1 MPPTSKPLN
10 KQPMNELQAFLNDR
24 RCGAAKGSF
33 THTSIANPCG
43 AYNIPQSEMEIFWNL
58 YNKVVFTDNV
68 NVHLTE
74 RISDR
79 EITPFKIDIDLR
91 YYSNKLERRYTKE
104 DIYDI
109 CKLYMKYIEDWLV
122 TPDENEREFFV
133 MEKTSPIYD
142 TDRKGNKRQNES
154 GEFLVKDGIH
164 IIAPNLTSCA
174 YIQHSVR
181 ESVYKTVAPI
191 LGKHN
196 FVNTYPDIFD
206 KAVIDTNNWQMYGS
220 RKPEKEAYR
229 VTHILNVYKDKI
241 DVIPLEKY
249 SNSEL
254 SRKLSMRASDPDL
267 YSMLEPAKED
277 LVRHMNDQYMAKKGT
292 KRTISSKLK
301 DKGKS
306 RLRKHELELVYK
318 YINCLNVDRA
328 KTYATWI
335 EVGWCLHN
343 LHNTNNKL
351 LLKWIEF
358 SKKSIA
364 HADEAEESCTEYW
377 ENMCNDGLGIAS
389 LKLWAKQD
397 SPEDYAAIIQD
408 DIYTYVMEACRT
420 KKGTSYD
427 VAKVI
432 HAMYKDYFVCVSVK
446 DSLWYYYDDIRNCWR
461 TDDRGIMLKS
471 KISNEVYLEFK
482 KIAQEKQNKS
492 VEAGDDN
499 GELGLKIMQVMSR
512 LKDTSFKNNL
522 MTELI
527 ELFYDREKTFLDK
540 LDANNNL
547 LGFTNGVYDLK
558 KEEIRKGR
566 PEDYVSLSTNIEY
579 IEYDES
585 SEEIQDIYKMLETIF
600 IIKDVREYVLT
611 RLSSFLSGST
621 KDEAFDIFSGGGG
634 NGKSKIMELLE
645 RAIGDYGCKLP
656 ISLLTNKRAAS
667 NAATPE
673 LAATKG
679 KRIATLQEPDS
690 NTKLNVGLMKE
701 LTGGDTIQARAL
713 YREPFEFKPQF
724 KLVLCCNDKP
734 ELPEHDQGT
743 WRRVR
748 NTDFISAFRFNP
760 VEDNVLQFKIDENLS
775 EKMDIWAEP
784 FMSLLIHYNKIY
796 KRAELRPPDEINEY
810 TKEYR
815 QSGNHFTDFNQASLE
830 IVDDNKGEVS
840 LLDVYRSY
848 TIWYNANHAD
858 KNIKN
863 RKELQAF
870 MDQHFTSKK
879 NGNKQKIYVGLKI
892 KDRDD
897 EYGSFQSTSFA
908 SSGTDCMI
916 DDLDQ

>member
-1 MPPTSKPLN
+1 MPPTIKSVN
-10 KQPMNELQAFLNDR
+10 KIHDNELQGFLNDR
-24 RCGAAKGSF
+24 RCGSEKGSF

-43 AYNIPQSEMEIFWNL
+43 AYNIPQSEMGIFWEL
-58 YNKVVFTDNV
+58 YNKVVFVDKLDI
-68 NVHLTE
+68 HLTE

-91 YYSNKLERRYTKE
+91 YYDSKLTRRYTTE

-109 CKLYMKYIEDWLV
+109 CKLYMKQIEEWIV
-122 TPDENEREFFV
+122 SPDGNEREFFV
-133 MEKTSPIYD
+133 MEKTVPIYD
-142 TDRKGNKRQNES
+142 TDRKGNKRSNDS

-174 YIQHSVR
+174 YVQHAVR
-181 ESVYKTVAPI
+181 ESVYKNVAPI
-191 LGKHN
+191 LGRHK
-196 FVNTYPDIFD
+196 FENTYPDIFD

-220 RKPEKEAYR
+220 RKPEKEAYC
-229 VTHILNVYKDKI
+229 VTSILNVYTDRVEI
-241 DVIPLEKY
+241 IPLSKY
-249 SNSEL
+249 TNIEL
-254 SRKLSMRASDPDL
+254 SGKLSMRSSDPDL
-267 YSMLEPAKED
+267 YSMLKPSKED
-277 LVRHMNDQYMAKKGT
+277 SVRHMNDQYMAKKGT

-306 RLRKHELELVYK
+306 RMRKHELELVYK
-318 YINCLNVDRA
+318 YIACLNLDRA
-328 KTYATWI
+328 KSYGTWI

-343 LHNTNNKL
+343 LHNANNKL

-358 SKKSIA
+358 SKKSIS
-364 HADEAEESCTEYW
+364 HADEAEESCSEYW

-397 SPEDYAAIIQD
+397 NPVEYATIIQE

-432 HAMYKDYFVCVSVK
+432 HAMYKDYFVCISVK

-512 LKDTSFKNNL
+512 LKDTSFKSNL

-527 ELFYDREKTFLDK
+527 ELFYDREKSFLDK

-579 IEYDES
+579 IQYDEDTV
-585 SEEIQDIYKMLETIF
+585 EIQDIYKMIETIF
-600 IIKDVREYVLT
+600 VIKAVREYVLT

-621 KDEAFDIFSGGGG
+621 KDESFDIFSGGGG

-645 RAIGDYGCKLP
+645 RSIGDYGCKLP

-690 NTKLNVGLMKE
+690 DTKLNVGLMKE

-734 ELPEHDQGT
+734 QLPEHDQGT

-748 NTDFISAFRFNP
+748 NTEFISAYRFNP
-760 VEDNVLQFKIDENLS
+760 VEESVLQFKIDENLS
-775 EKMDIWAEP
+775 EKMDLWAEP

-796 KRAELRPPDEINEY
+796 KKAELRPPDEINEY

-830 IVDDNKGEVS
+830 IVDDSDGEVT
-840 LLDVYRSY
+840 LLDAYRAY
-848 TIWYNANHAD
+848 TMWYNANHAD

-870 MDQHFTSKK
+870 MDQKFTSKK
-879 NGNKQKIYVGLKI
+879 TGSKSKSYIGIKIIERNDGY
-892 KDRDD
+892 D
-897 EYGSFQSTSFA
+897 SFNPASFA
-908 SSGTDCMI
+908 HTDDTCLI

>member
-1 MPPTSKPLN
+1 
-10 KQPMNELQAFLNDR
+10 
-24 RCGAAKGSF
+24 
-33 THTSIANPCG
+33 
-43 AYNIPQSEMEIFWNL
+43 
-58 YNKVVFTDNV
+58 
-68 NVHLTE
+68 
-74 RISDR
+74 
-79 EITPFKIDIDLR
+79 
-91 YYSNKLERRYTKE
+91 
-104 DIYDI
+104 
-109 CKLYMKYIEDWLV
+109 
-122 TPDENEREFFV
+122 
-133 MEKTSPIYD
+133 
-142 TDRKGNKRQNES
+142 
-154 GEFLVKDGIH
+154 
-164 IIAPNLTSCA
+164 
-174 YIQHSVR
+174 
-181 ESVYKTVAPI
+181 
-191 LGKHN
+191 
-196 FVNTYPDIFD
+196 
-206 KAVIDTNNWQMYGS
+206 
-220 RKPEKEAYR
+220 
-229 VTHILNVYKDKI
+229 
-241 DVIPLEKY
+241 
-249 SNSEL
+249 
-254 SRKLSMRASDPDL
+254 
-267 YSMLEPAKED
+267 
-277 LVRHMNDQYMAKKGT
+277 
-292 KRTISSKLK
+292 
-301 DKGKS
+301 
-306 RLRKHELELVYK
+306 
-318 YINCLNVDRA
+318 
-328 KTYATWI
+328 
-335 EVGWCLHN
+335 
-343 LHNTNNKL
+343 
-351 LLKWIEF
+351 
-358 SKKSIA
+358 
-364 HADEAEESCTEYW
+364 
-377 ENMCNDGLGIAS
+377 
-389 LKLWAKQD
+389 
-397 SPEDYAAIIQD
+397 
-408 DIYTYVMEACRT
+408 MEACRT

>member
-335 EVGWCLHN
+335 EVGRCLHN